1 MTKSFYTQRP
11 ASSAERMTSETQ
23 DAKEVEVRDSWW
35 VWRVVASK
43 KWVQEIDEEQNVL
56 KQHVQK
62 VESVL
67 NQHVQNVDNLTKSN
81 AMELS
86 TKLQETQSTHSH
98 LAAQIKNVDASCQ
111 KHIEDLNRWVSC
123 TRQRLNW
130 VEGGDM
136 MSQLHKGFAKLDKG
150 LETIDQKI
158 GEYNKIQLDI
168 THKLTIQKEMVK
180 KQLQT
185 WDSPDAA
192 STLKRQLSDEIDRK
206 IKPLKDSVEQA
217 LEKLQKIEDGQK
229 RLERIDEIED
239 DMKEKWTLVEAVQTS
254 VEIEFPKITQ
264 LEKGMQSL
272 KAEVAGL
279 KTLEATMASRAFVQT
294 LQANLESQLEEL
306 KVKTSCREAH
316 EDQQASLP
324 HQLQKQ
330 LKKMEGLEA
339 EVAMQKEQVEKI
351 SGLEASAAAQK
362 EGLEAL
368 KVSMT
373 KHAKQLQTME
383 SLEAD
388 VSRQK
393 EQLGTLKVSMTNQEK
408 KQLQKTES
416 LEADMAMQ
424 KEQVEKISG
433 REASAAAQKEAL
445 EALKVSMTKH
455 AKQLQTM
462 ESLEADLS
470 RQLGTLKVS
479 MTNQEKKQLQKTESL
494 EADMAMQKEQV
505 EKISGLEASAAAQK
519 EVLEALKVS
528 MTKHAKQ
535 LQTMESLEADLSRQK
550 KQLGTLKVSMTNQ
563 EKKQLQKTESLETN
577 VAMQK
582 EQVEKISGLEASAA
596 AQKEVLEALK
606 VSMTKHATQLQT
618 MESLEADVSRQ
629 KEQLGT
635 LKVSMTNQEK
645 KQLQKTES
653 LEADM
658 AMQKEQVEKVSGL
671 VASAAA
677 QKEVLEALKV
687 SMTEHAKQLQTMESL
702 EADVSR
708 QKEQLGT
715 LKVSMT
721 NQEKKQLQKTESLE
735 ADMAMQKEQVEK
747 ISGRLEA
754 EVAAQQGLQQQLD
767 KVKTAVKKQEQQAR
781 LSNPGTDP
789 RSAAVE
795 SVDLKSKFDLWMQN
809 SNLPRQLE
817 KLKQG
822 LLARLSK
829 LEDALEPLEM
839 ERLTGMERTIQQ
851 EVLPQLQ
858 HLQIRIESLGRGPP
872 QADGGSRGSSSPRFT
887 QTTQPQVCRLS
898 VSLLSGREARIDITS
913 QMRIAALKDA
923 AERELECSIYALF
936 KEERRLDL
944 DKSVGEAQLQ
954 DGDALQAVVGQAK
967 AFCGF
972 TWPEKPQDLNS
983 LHRTLSVEQ
992 QLHAARD
999 SDESVEQRS
1008 KLVKTVQLEL
1018 HPDKGGTDEAQIWL
1032 KEWLKEHLEWFFE
1045 PHQVPET
1052 LRRKYQ
1058 GDETV

>member
-393 EQLGTLKVSMTNQEK
+393 E
-408 KQLQKTES
+408 
-416 LEADMAMQ
+416 
-424 KEQVEKISG
+424 
-433 REASAAAQKEAL
+433 
-445 EALKVSMTKH
+445 
-455 AKQLQTM
+455 
-462 ESLEADLS
+462 
-470 RQLGTLKVS
+470 
-479 MTNQEKKQLQKTESL
+479 
-494 EADMAMQKEQV
+494 
-505 EKISGLEASAAAQK
+505 
-519 EVLEALKVS
+519 
-528 MTKHAKQ
+528 
-535 LQTMESLEADLSRQK
+535 
-550 KQLGTLKVSMTNQ
+550 QLGTLKVSMTNQ

>member
-339 EVAMQKEQVEKI
+339 E
-351 SGLEASAAAQK
+351 
-362 EGLEAL
+362 
-368 KVSMT
+368 
-373 KHAKQLQTME
+373 
-383 SLEAD
+383 
-388 VSRQK
+388 
-393 EQLGTLKVSMTNQEK
+393 
-408 KQLQKTES
+408 LQKTES

-606 VSMTKHATQLQT
+606 VSMTKHAT
-618 MESLEADVSRQ
+618 
-629 KEQLGT
+629 
-635 LKVSMTNQEK
+635 
-645 KQLQKTES
+645 
-653 LEADM
+653 
-658 AMQKEQVEKVSGL
+658 
-671 VASAAA
+671 
-677 QKEVLEALKV
+677 
-687 SMTEHAKQLQTMESL
+687 QLQTMESL

>member
-123 TRQRLNW
+123 TSQRLNW

-393 EQLGTLKVSMTNQEK
+393 E
-408 KQLQKTES
+408 
-416 LEADMAMQ
+416 
-424 KEQVEKISG
+424 
-433 REASAAAQKEAL
+433 
-445 EALKVSMTKH
+445 
-455 AKQLQTM
+455 
-462 ESLEADLS
+462 
-470 RQLGTLKVS
+470 QLGTLKVS

-1032 KEWLKEHLEWFFE
+1032 EEWLKEHLEWFFE

>member
-339 EVAMQKEQVEKI
+339 E
-351 SGLEASAAAQK
+351 
-362 EGLEAL
+362 
-368 KVSMT
+368 
-373 KHAKQLQTME
+373 
-383 SLEAD
+383 
-388 VSRQK
+388 
-393 EQLGTLKVSMTNQEK
+393 
-408 KQLQKTES
+408 LQKTES

-505 EKISGLEASAAAQK
+505 EKISGLE
-519 EVLEALKVS
+519 
-528 MTKHAKQ
+528 
-535 LQTMESLEADLSRQK
+535 
-550 KQLGTLKVSMTNQ
+550 QLGTLKVSMTNQ

>member
-416 LEADMAMQ
+416 LE
-424 KEQVEKISG
+424 
-433 REASAAAQKEAL
+433 
-445 EALKVSMTKH
+445 
-455 AKQLQTM
+455 
-462 ESLEADLS
+462 
-470 RQLGTLKVS
+470 
-479 MTNQEKKQLQKTESL
+479 
-494 EADMAMQKEQV
+494 
-505 EKISGLEASAAAQK
+505 
-519 EVLEALKVS
+519 
-528 MTKHAKQ
+528 
-535 LQTMESLEADLSRQK
+535 
-550 KQLGTLKVSMTNQ
+550 
-563 EKKQLQKTESLETN
+563 TN

-606 VSMTKHATQLQT
+606 VSMTKHAT
-618 MESLEADVSRQ
+618 
-629 KEQLGT
+629 
-635 LKVSMTNQEK
+635 
-645 KQLQKTES
+645 
-653 LEADM
+653 
-658 AMQKEQVEKVSGL
+658 
-671 VASAAA
+671 
-677 QKEVLEALKV
+677 
-687 SMTEHAKQLQTMESL
+687 QLQTMESL

>member
-123 TRQRLNW
+123 TSQRLNW

-373 KHAKQLQTME
+373 KHAK
-383 SLEAD
+383 
-388 VSRQK
+388 
-393 EQLGTLKVSMTNQEK
+393 
-408 KQLQKTES
+408 
-416 LEADMAMQ
+416 
-424 KEQVEKISG
+424 
-433 REASAAAQKEAL
+433 
-445 EALKVSMTKH
+445 
-455 AKQLQTM
+455 
-462 ESLEADLS
+462 
-470 RQLGTLKVS
+470 
-479 MTNQEKKQLQKTESL
+479 
-494 EADMAMQKEQV
+494 
-505 EKISGLEASAAAQK
+505 
-519 EVLEALKVS
+519 
-528 MTKHAKQ
+528 
-535 LQTMESLEADLSRQK
+535 
-550 KQLGTLKVSMTNQ
+550 
-563 EKKQLQKTESLETN
+563 
-577 VAMQK
+577 
-582 EQVEKISGLEASAA
+582 
-596 AQKEVLEALK
+596 
-606 VSMTKHATQLQT
+606 QLQT

-1032 KEWLKEHLEWFFE
+1032 EEWLKEHLEWFFE

>member
-433 REASAAAQKEAL
+433 REASAAAQKEA
-445 EALKVSMTKH
+445 
-455 AKQLQTM
+455 
-462 ESLEADLS
+462 
-470 RQLGTLKVS
+470 
-479 MTNQEKKQLQKTESL
+479 
-494 EADMAMQKEQV
+494 
-505 EKISGLEASAAAQK
+505 
-519 EVLEALKVS
+519 LEALKVS

>member
-433 REASAAAQKEAL
+433 R
-445 EALKVSMTKH
+445 
-455 AKQLQTM
+455 
-462 ESLEADLS
+462 
-470 RQLGTLKVS
+470 
-479 MTNQEKKQLQKTESL
+479 
-494 EADMAMQKEQV
+494 
-505 EKISGLEASAAAQK
+505 
-519 EVLEALKVS
+519 
-528 MTKHAKQ
+528 
-535 LQTMESLEADLSRQK
+535 
-550 KQLGTLKVSMTNQ
+550 
-563 EKKQLQKTESLETN
+563 
-577 VAMQK
+577 
-582 EQVEKISGLEASAA
+582 
-596 AQKEVLEALK
+596 
-606 VSMTKHATQLQT
+606 
-618 MESLEADVSRQ
+618 
-629 KEQLGT
+629 
-635 LKVSMTNQEK
+635 
-645 KQLQKTES
+645 
-653 LEADM
+653 
-658 AMQKEQVEKVSGL
+658 
-671 VASAAA
+671 
-677 QKEVLEALKV
+677 
-687 SMTEHAKQLQTMESL
+687 
-702 EADVSR
+702 
-708 QKEQLGT
+708 
-715 LKVSMT
+715 
-721 NQEKKQLQKTESLE
+721 
-735 ADMAMQKEQVEK
+735 
-747 ISGRLEA
+747 LEA